1 MGKHA
6 RASDPAAS
14 GAADEGPGLEDTEA
28 DALSNRAVLWR
39 QEKPPRNYVRLQ
51 RIIAKAEE
59 QPFGKSRRSALVR
72 AEEQLLGGVYTHSMN
87 G

>member
-1 MGKHA
+1 MGKRA
-6 RASDPAAS
+6 RGSDPAAS

-28 DALSNRAVLWR
+28 DALSNRVVLRR
-39 QEKPPRNYVRLQ
+39 QEKPPRHYVRLQ

-72 AEEQLLGGVYTHSMN
+72 PEKQVLG
-87 G
+87 